1 MKLSITG
8 VLSLLLVCVGL
19 VWATPASARGFRLG
33 AGVHYMTVLGDIKD
47 DPNFDENAFAFIASA
62 DFKVPLVR
70 IEGDV
75 EFIPDY
81 HNSSETMIQPAVYGL
96 LGNLIYGGIGTGIG
110 YMDKSGWQKA
120 FFALRAGV
128 NFDLLPRVGLDV
140 FASYQFQDAGDLE
153 NLSGDSLDSLT
164 FGAIA
169 HF

>member
-8 VLSLLLVCVGL
+8 VRLVLLVCAGL
-19 VWATPASARGFRLG
+19 VWASPASARGFRLG
-33 AGVHYMTVLGDIKD
+33 GGVHYMKVLGDIKD
-47 DPNFDENAFAFIASA
+47 DPNFDENAFAFMASV

-75 EFIPDY
+75 EFIPDF
-81 HNSSETMIQPAVYGL
+81 HNSSEMMIQPQVYGL

-110 YMDKSGWQKA
+110 YMDKFGWQKA
-120 FFALRAGV
+120 FFALRGGV